1 MSFTLTR
8 LRRRVSRYLA
18 EGEGGLLDRSSA
30 PRRVANRRRQ
40 ARSGL
45 LGSPKECSERQS
57 QRALSDARADR
68 GTYP

>member
-30 PRRVANRRRQ
+30 PRRV
-40 ARSGL
+40 
-45 LGSPKECSERQS
+45 KS
-57 QRALSDARADR
+57 QEVV
-68 GTYP
+68 